1 MPSIHPDPLLFSRAE
16 IGILACPKCRK
27 PMRLTCIEPAARG
40 FDVRTFECS
49 ECNTI
54 ERFTV
59 AI

>member
-1 MPSIHPDPLLFSRAE
+1 MPSIQSEPLFTRAE
-16 IGILACPKCRK
+16 IGILACSKRRK
-27 PMRLTCIEPAARG
+27 PMRLTCITRG
-40 FDVRTFECS
+40 FDLRTFECS

>member
-1 MPSIHPDPLLFSRAE
+1 MPSIQPNPLFTRAE
-16 IGILACPKCRK
+16 IGILACSKCHK
-27 PMRLTCIEPAARG
+27 PMRLTCIEPATRG
-40 FDVRTFECS
+40 FDLRAFECS